1 MMHSWD
7 LPSTLMVGGKSY
19 SIRTDYRPC
28 LDIMAAFNDSNL
40 DDAGKYQVMVEI
52 LYEENIPENDIPE
65 AIEQALWF
73 LDCGK
78 QSENMPSPRVM
89 DWEQDAPIVFSAI
102 NKIAGREV
110 RDPAQYMHW
119 WTFIGYFDEI
129 GEGTFSQVLSIRQKR
144 AKGKKLEKWEQEF
157 LKNNRS
163 MVILKHQ
170 MSDEQKERWNME
182 QKAVDALFFNT

>member
-1 MMHSWD
+1 
-7 LPSTLMVGGKSY
+7 
-19 SIRTDYRPC
+19 
-28 LDIMAAFNDSNL
+28 
-40 DDAGKYQVMVEI
+40 
-52 LYEENIPENDIPE
+52 
-65 AIEQALWF
+65 
-73 LDCGK
+73 
-78 QSENMPSPRVM
+78 
-89 DWEQDAPIVFSAI
+89 
-102 NKIAGREV
+102 
-110 RDPAQYMHW
+110 MHW